1 MYSTQYG
8 NNPSVFG
15 HADYVEALK
24 IGTPSQIVSYLDERQ
39 GLMWE
44 RNRKGQGGLYD
55 EILAEAK
62 RRNVGKINALGGYSP
77 YRFGGV
83 DYREAKAYGYT
94 DRQIKDYL
102 DRNPDR
108 LYSGN
113 KPGVQG
119 GLYENIVAS
128 IKNDPNDIQNMLD
141 SLKIDFE
148 DQKKTI
154 QDLTD
159 ANITNQTNFNTAL
172 TNMRT
177 QYDTDRQTYLKQE
190 ADRKAAA
197 EMRQRVSMAN
207 QARGGQQTDYRL
219 GGAAGAIRGGTAG
232 FRRRPRKTMP
242 EISATGFTSPG
253 SSAST
258 SAKTLNV

>member
-1 MYSTQYG
+1 M
-8 NNPSVFG
+8 
-15 HADYVEALK
+15 DK
-24 IGTPSQIVSYLDERQ
+24 
-39 GLMWE
+39 
-44 RNRKGQGGLYD
+44 
-55 EILAEAK
+55 
-62 RRNVGKINALGGYSP
+62 
-77 YRFGGV
+77 
-83 DYREAKAYGYT
+83 
-94 DRQIKDYL
+94 
-102 DRNPDR
+102 NPDR

-119 GLYENIVAS
+119 GLYENIVAG
-128 IKNDPNDIQNMLD
+128 IKSDPNDMQNMLD

-154 QDLTD
+154 KDLTD
-159 ANITNQTNFNTAL
+159 ANIANQANFNTQL
-172 TNMRT
+172 TNIRN
-177 QYDTDRQTYLKQE
+177 QYDTQRQTYLKAE
-190 ADRKAAA
+190 ADRTAAA

-242 EISATGFTSPG
+242 EISAAGFTSPG
-253 SSAST
+253 SSASP